1 MAGEK
6 PVLGCV
12 EPSLLQPA
20 TQEMK
25 FGLSATELRRIG
37 VDCVVYS
44 EDYNGRHLHIGND
57 INDTQLGTYLLI
69 ASLFNLWG
77 WVNSGTA

>member
-1 MAGEK
+1 MGWK

-12 EPSLLQPA
+12 KPSLLQPA
-20 TQEMK
+20 TLGMK
-25 FGLSATELRRIG
+25 FGLFKTELRRIG

-44 EDYNGRHLHIGND
+44 EDYHGRHMHIGND

-69 ASLFNLWG
+69 ASLCYLWG
-77 WVNSGTA
+77 